1 MFSQVF
7 PCLYYIGWVLWVQSI
22 TIYFFL
28 FFFFFFFFFFSRCEK
43 CFRNMVFIT
52 TCQNNAEESCF
63 QVMGGYNYG
72 WGGYSSVGGVGG
84 VYMIL
89 ATYLLYDI
97 YHTLWWVWSC
107 LTFHTF
113 PKCSYITILYIYPG
127 VWPDLT
133 DLPRG
138 CDRIWPMNVPGM
150 FLWPTLTAF
159 FFVLSLFIHF
169 FIFHKIKTK
178 KKT

>member
-1 MFSQVF
+1 MCKIVERVLDSVKHVFAGFSMFI
-7 PCLYYIGWVLWVQSI
+7 LHWVGVVSP
-22 TIYFFL
+22 IYNDI
-28 FFFFFFFFFFSRCEK
+28 FFFIFFSRCEK

-138 CDRIWPMNVPGM
+138 CDRI
-150 FLWPTLTAF
+150 
-159 FFVLSLFIHF
+159 
-169 FIFHKIKTK
+169 
-178 KKT
+178 